1 MWRRRITVVIVAWGL
16 AVAGCSRGAD
26 SSAETTVV
34 VPTEQ
39 PSAEGDVTATEGTT
53 ATSLALVEGA
63 SEATTVAVVIGMPT
77 YEVVEG
83 GGDGETLVVVVEP
96 GSYTNVE
103 LENMVYDIVERFAP
117 EAAIVFDTV
126 EAADLLVLEETTA
139 EQQRFLDEHTLMRI
153 SNGIEVTFLGPYA
166 DIPALTIGS

>member
-1 MWRRRITVVIVAWGL
+1 MVVVVAGGL
-16 AVAGCSRGAD
+16 VVAGCSRGAD

-34 VPTEQ
+34 APTEQ
-39 PSAEGDVTATEGTT
+39 SSAEGDVTATEGTT
-53 ATSLALVEGA
+53 APSLAPVEGK
-63 SEATTVAVVIGMPT
+63 SEATTAVVVIGMPT
-77 YEVVEG
+77 YEVV

-103 LENMVYDIVERFAP
+103 LENMVYDIVDRFAP
-117 EAAIVFDTV
+117 EAAIVFDTI
-126 EAADLLVLEETTA
+126 EAADLLVLGETTA